1 MIRLRSFAA
10 TTAAFAAGFL
20 AGQAFDGGNAEAQA
34 KGGKVYELR
43 TYTSPDGRLN
53 DLLARFRDDTMRIFE
68 KHGMHNVGY
77 WVPTDAPASGN
88 TLVYILAHDSR
99 EAATKSWEAFRADPE
114 WKAVTERTQANG
126 PIVSNVQSVF
136 LEATAFSPMK

>member
-1 MIRLRSFAA
+1 MARFRSVAA
-10 TTAAFAAGFL
+10 TTAVFVAGFL
-20 AGQAFDGGNAEAQA
+20 AGQVFDGGNAEAQA

-43 TYTSPDGRLN
+43 TYTSPDGRLG

-68 KHGMHNVGY
+68 RHGMHNVGY

-99 EAATKSWEAFRADPE
+99 DAATKSWEAFRADPE